1 MISMVP
7 IAEAP
12 PIAGLL
18 HLCIYCLVLIEGFVT
33 KTYLVLSTLQE
44 KARNDKIQG
53 LPARTTLG
61 TFKTLQSTGF
71 LLLTPTGAIYV
82 TLCPYRCKKQPFLA
96 FFNWPYSTEQNC
108 NFHHSTHKSS
118 NSCKTCVTKRY
129 LSTKFS
135 GNNKVLDRLMEWK

>member
-1 MISMVP
+1 MVP

-18 HLCIYCLVLIEGFVT
+18 HLCIYCLVLIEDFVT

-96 FFNWPYSTEQNC
+96 FFQLTIFHRAKLQLPSLNTQIKQLMQNMR
-108 NFHHSTHKSS
+108 NKKIFVNQVFRKQQG
-118 NSCKTCVTKRY
+118 
-129 LSTKFS
+129 S
-135 GNNKVLDRLMEWK
+135 G